1 MIPPPYRRARSL
13 RLTPVAL
20 CALLTAVAVCPARAQ
35 GIPARLDDSTF
46 WQMISDL
53 SEPGGTFRSD
63 NFVSNEAAYQYVI
76 PGLLSRVRPGGVYL
90 GVGPDQNFTYIAAF
104 VPRIAFIV
112 DIRRQNLVQH
122 LMYKALIEDSADRP
136 EFVSR
141 LFSRPRPA
149 GLDTSMSAEVI
160 LDAYAAVAPDSAMF
174 RRTLTAIRER
184 LLSAHGFALTH
195 EDLNSLDYVFGA
207 FYRAGP
213 DITYSFGSAGRNY
226 GGYGMPT
233 YAQLMLETDGHG
245 VDRSYLGSESTY
257 RTLKELEEQ
266 NLIVPLVG
274 DFAGPQALRAVG
286 EYLKAHGAAV
296 SIFYTSNVEM
306 YLFQD
311 PDAWKRFYSSVS
323 TLPIDS
329 TSTFIRSLSNRGW
342 VTSQNPNSRSAQ
354 LVASMADLVDAFAHG
369 RIESY
374 YSIIQISRY

>member
-1 MIPPPYRRARSL
+1 MIPPPFCQARSR
-13 RLTPVAL
+13 RLTLLAL
-20 CALLTAVAVCPARAQ
+20 AGLLTVIATGAARAQ

-46 WQMISDL
+46 WQIISDL

-76 PGLLSRVRPGGVYL
+76 PGLQASIRPGGVYL

-104 VPRIAFIV
+104 APRIAFIV

-122 LMYKALIEDSADRP
+122 LMYKALIEDSPDRA

-141 LFSRPRPA
+141 LFSRRRPA
-149 GLDTSMSAEVI
+149 GLDTNMSAQVI
-160 LDAYAAVAPDSAMF
+160 LDAYADVAPDSVMF
-174 RRTLTAIRER
+174 RRTLAAIRER
-184 LLSAHGFALTH
+184 LLSTHGFGLTQD
-195 EDLNSLDYVFGA
+195 DLNSLDYVFGS

-213 DITYSFGSAGRNY
+213 DITYSFGSAGRSY

-233 YAQLMLETDGHG
+233 YAQLMTETDGHG
-245 VDRSYLGSESTY
+245 VDRSYLGSESAY
-257 RTLKELEEQ
+257 RAIKRMEEE
-266 NLIVPLVG
+266 NLVVPLVG
-274 DFAGPQALRAVG
+274 DFAGPKVLRAVG
-286 EYLKAHGAAV
+286 AFLKARGATV
-296 SIFYTSNVEM
+296 SVFYTSNVEM

-311 PDAWKRFYSSVS
+311 ADAWKRFYSNVT

-374 YSIIQISRY
+374 YSIIQVSRY